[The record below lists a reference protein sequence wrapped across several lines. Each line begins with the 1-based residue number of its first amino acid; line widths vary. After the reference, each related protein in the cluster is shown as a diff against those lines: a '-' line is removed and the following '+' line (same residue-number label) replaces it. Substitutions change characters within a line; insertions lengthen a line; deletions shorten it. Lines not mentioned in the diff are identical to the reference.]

1 MTDYYAV
8 TKFTSNQV
16 LALFTADEFDA
27 IDASENAEVKKTM
40 RRLTSRSIMI
50 DATDP
55 NSHYKDMLD
64 LLLAEALIT
73 SERHADLVKGVLT
86 VDGVKGTYSNPNLI
100 TD

>member
-1 MTDYYAV
+1 MTEYYAV

-16 LALFTADEFDA
+16 LALFTAEEFDA

-55 NSHYKDMLD
+55 DSHYKDMLD
-64 LLLAEALIT
+64 LFLAQNLIT
-73 SERHADLVKGVLT
+73 SERHDSLVRGIPSY
-86 VDGVKGTYSNPNLI
+86 DGIEGTY
-100 TD
+100 

>member
-1 MTDYYAV
+1 MSDYYAV

-16 LALFTADEFDA
+16 LALFTAEEFDA

-40 RRLTSRSIMI
+40 RRLTSRSIII

-64 LLLAEALIT
+64 LFLAQSLIT
-73 SERHADLVKGVLT
+73 SERHDELVKGVMT
-86 VDGVKGTYSNPNLI
+86 FDGVKGTYSNPNLI
-100 TD
+100 NN

>member
-1 MTDYYAV
+1 MSDYYAV

-16 LALFTADEFDA
+16 LALFTAEEFDA

-55 NSHYKDMLD
+55 DSHYKDMLD
-64 LLLAEALIT
+64 LFLAQSLIT
-73 SERHADLVKGVLT
+73 SERHSELVKGVLT
-86 VDGVKGTYSNPNLI
+86 FDGIKGNY
-100 TD
+100 

>member
-1 MTDYYAV
+1 MTEYYAV

-16 LALFTADEFDA
+16 LALFTAEEFDA

-55 NSHYKDMLD
+55 DSHYKDMLD
-64 LLLAEALIT
+64 LFLAQSLIT
-73 SERHADLVKGVLT
+73 SERL
-86 VDGVKGTYSNPNLI
+86 SLI
-100 TD
+100 HI

>member
-1 MTDYYAV
+1 MTEYYAV

-16 LALFTADEFDA
+16 LALFTAEEFDA

-55 NSHYKDMLD
+55 DSHYKDMLD
-64 LLLAEALIT
+64 LFLAQSLIT
-73 SERHADLVKGVLT
+73 SERHSELVKGVLT
-86 VDGVKGTYSNPNLI
+86 FDGIKGNY
-100 TD
+100 